1 MDSPQSTPW
10 GYVRVA
16 ASCVQKTAASLQ
28 RAVYGSVTYT
38 RRHLRFFLNDTSDEE
53 NGEPSLPVDDA
64 AALDG
69 EDDGTLDV
77 EDAFLHMP
85 CCQEG
90 CHNAICPNTLLQR
103 RREFMMMQSHKKQF
117 VCYIEMKAFA
127 SPRDSSGVRH
137 VVACK
142 IDGHNVCIRR
152 YQHNSYLGTRAWK
165 HLKMLVESGKPFVPT
180 NDAGGR
186 GGRNTSTQRNSFNE
200 DMEALTLQFGES
212 MPNQVVYYPPDRHKK
227 RPKLARPLVFLHC
240 GIFAD
245 MEEVFNDMRRRGVV
259 GARTPSRT
267 MRKWWKESWW
277 HVKIKSWQPFAKC
290 DACVKFRARILV
302 AATGPLRDEISLQQS
317 LHRSRI
323 SIGRIR
329 YDLREQLSK
338 TYPGLFLHASIDAM
352 DNKKTNIPQTRHL
365 SHTKKNAGGE
375 LLKTRIMGK

>member
-1 MDSPQSTPW
+1 
-10 GYVRVA
+10 
-16 ASCVQKTAASLQ
+16 
-28 RAVYGSVTYT
+28 
-38 RRHLRFFLNDTSDEE
+38 
-53 NGEPSLPVDDA
+53 
-64 AALDG
+64 
-69 EDDGTLDV
+69 
-77 EDAFLHMP
+77 
-85 CCQEG
+85 
-90 CHNAICPNTLLQR
+90 
-103 RREFMMMQSHKKQF
+103 MQSHKKQF

-142 IDGHNVCIRR
+142 IDGHHVCIRR

-180 NDAGGR
+180 NDTGGR
-186 GGRNTSTQRNSFNE
+186 GGRNSSTQRNSFNE
-200 DMEALTLQFGES
+200 DMEALTQQFGES

-259 GARTPSRT
+259 GVRTPSRT

-302 AATGPLRDEISLQQS
+302 AATGTLRDEIRLQQS